1 MKKKLALVTFRNEM
15 KKMYFEELKGI
26 FLDYLDIIP
35 YSIEVDHAYVDDV
48 DYLRTADIA
57 LLSSVSSYK
66 FIKSLIKDDCKIIY
80 LECAFLKNKIEALKN
95 FPPNT
100 KALVCFNYFEISNQA
115 AEIIYKMGITNL
127 SLSIY
132 NHESSCIDADYD
144 IAVVGENSAIVPE
157 KISTIV
163 SLGRRKISLSTLMD
177 ISIAADIL
185 DSKLDYTIMKYSE
198 ELAIP
203 GLFKV
208 DVSSE
213 NLYSKTKIQTVMD
226 YIDDAIIILNNNSE
240 ITNYNAALINMFN
253 ISGPILNKKIA
264 DIIEFN
270 AISKYVSINED
281 VENLLIE
288 IKRYKSIML
297 TKKEIR
303 NFYTYGSQIIL
314 LKDVTD
320 IINLERTLKKQ
331 LNKKGH
337 IAKHSFADIY
347 GSSKEIK
354 ECINKASIIA
364 NLDKAVLIIGE
375 SGTGKELFAQS
386 IHNASPRK
394 NFPFVGINCAALPSN
409 LLESE
414 LFGYEPGTFTGGK
427 KDGKTGLFEVANNG
441 TLFMDEIGDM
451 SLETQAKLLRVLEE
465 KEFMRV
471 GGNEIIS
478 VNVRVIAATNRNLK
492 ALIDE
497 KKFRLDL
504 YYRLNTMMF
513 SIPPLRKR
521 KGDIK
526 ELIKIFLTD
535 NKRSIDS
542 LNTKVYEYLV
552 DYQWEG
558 NARELRN
565 CIEYMANITNGEIN
579 MSHLPDYMLE
589 ETDYM
594 TVPEQKDIFYI
605 FSKYEKEIIIN
616 LMEDISQT
624 GGGRRSIYNRLKL
637 EYNSLSE
644 YKLRKYIEFL
654 DDNSF
659 IEKGRGSSGLRL
671 TIEGKK
677 FLSGEN

>member
-1 MKKKLALVTFRNEM
+1 MKKKLALITIRNEM
-15 KKMYFEELKGI
+15 KKMYLEELKSI
-26 FLDYLDIIP
+26 FLDYMDIIP

-48 DYLRTADIA
+48 EYLKTADIA
-57 LLSSVSSYK
+57 LLSSVSTYK
-66 FIKSLIKDDCKIIY
+66 FIKSMIKEDCKIIY

-127 SLSIY
+127 NLSVY
-132 NHESSCIDADYD
+132 NHELSRVDADYD
-144 IAVVGENSAIVPE
+144 IAVVGEDSAIVPE

-177 ISIAADIL
+177 ISVAADIL
-185 DSKLDYTIMKYSE
+185 DSKLEYTIKKYSE

-203 GLFKV
+203 GLFSI
-208 DVSSE
+208 DAYSN

-226 YIDDAIIILNNNSE
+226 YIDDAIIILNSNSE
-240 ITNYNAALINMFN
+240 ITNYNSALLNMFN
-253 ISGPILNKKIA
+253 ISAQILNKKIE

-270 AISKYVSINED
+270 AISKYISIIED

-288 IKRYKSIML
+288 IKKNKRIML

-303 NFYTYGSQIIL
+303 NFYTNGSQIIL

-320 IINLERTLKKQ
+320 IINLESTLKKQ

-337 IAKHSFADIY
+337 IAKHSFAEIY

-394 NFPFVGINCAALPSN
+394 NFPFVGINCAALPSS

-427 KDGKTGLFEVANNG
+427 REGKTGLFEVANNG
-441 TLFMDEIGDM
+441 TLFLDEIGDM

-471 GGNEIIS
+471 GGNEVIS
-478 VNVRVIAATNRNLK
+478 VNVRVIAATNKNLK
-492 ALIDE
+492 ELIGE

-526 ELIKIFLTD
+526 ELIKIFLAE

-552 DYQWEG
+552 HYQWEG

-579 MSHLPDYMLE
+579 MSHLPDYMFE

-594 TVPEQKDIFYI
+594 TMPEQKDIFYI
-605 FSKYEKEIIIN
+605 FSKYEKEIIMK
-616 LMEDISQT
+616 LMEDIYQI
-624 GGGRRSIYNRLKL
+624 GGGRRSLLNRLQL

-654 DDNSF
+654 EENSL
-659 IEKGRGSSGLRL
+659 IEKGKGSSGLKL

-677 FLSGEN
+677 YLSVDN